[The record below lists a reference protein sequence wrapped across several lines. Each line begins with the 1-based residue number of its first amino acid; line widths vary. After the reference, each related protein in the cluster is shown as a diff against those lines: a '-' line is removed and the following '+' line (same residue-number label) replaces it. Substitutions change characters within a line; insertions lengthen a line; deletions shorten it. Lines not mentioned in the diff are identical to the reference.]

1 MLRPMDLENF
11 LSYFHF
17 DYKIVTTD
25 TIGEREIREMLIER
39 GDLPP
44 EELDC
49 GLIRLT
55 DLENRNHGDI
65 EMERYPV
72 STDSVM
78 RIVERL
84 DIYINDS
91 IIQKFKNALKSY
103 GIITENLYLEEM
115 IEECQRQHIQSVP
128 YRFAEMVVHPEYIYI
143 PELDK
148 ELVRKYRQT
157 SFVTYEHPYKG
168 KVFSLSEM
176 RWLYIEQVDK
186 NEYSEFSI
194 WVTDM
199 LKAVY
204 FRKCQIHTTVASTA
218 AVSRKVQT
226 RTCSAK
232 AAGNYSA
239 MYYIQNYRR
248 VTKMLR
254 TDWLIGVSNM
264 DGDRVSMFRFYGTK
278 EEVKQKLVEMAD
290 YDRKCIEEEGFDEW
304 NRGTESVE
312 DVEERELWELY
323 AYGRYCDFHIDYS
336 AIEFSHVERIA
347 IKKYEGELQDD

>member
-49 GLIRLT
+49 GLIRMT

-199 LKAVY
+199 LKSGVFQEMPNTHHRCKY
-204 FRKCQIHTTVASTA
+204 CSSITEGSNEDLLCKGCRKLFGHVL
-218 AVSRKVQT
+218 
-226 RTCSAK
+226 
-232 AAGNYSA
+232 YS
-239 MYYIQNYRR
+239 
-248 VTKMLR
+248 
-254 TDWLIGVSNM
+254 
-264 DGDRVSMFRFYGTK
+264 
-278 EEVKQKLVEMAD
+278 
-290 YDRKCIEEEGFDEW
+290 
-304 NRGTESVE
+304 
-312 DVEERELWELY
+312 EL
-323 AYGRYCDFHIDYS
+323 
-336 AIEFSHVERIA
+336 
-347 IKKYEGELQDD
+347 